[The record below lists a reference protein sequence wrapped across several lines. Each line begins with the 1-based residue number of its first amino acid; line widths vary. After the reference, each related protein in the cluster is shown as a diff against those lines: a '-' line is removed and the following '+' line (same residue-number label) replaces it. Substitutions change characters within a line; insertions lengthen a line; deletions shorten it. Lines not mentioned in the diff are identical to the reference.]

1 MGYFWLNKT
10 VRHIICSVR
19 FELRHW
25 RTGYGLEKKSCRV
38 GGHEGSLHG
47 DLLFHSS
54 LVMMHDLINFLAH
67 LLDIETSLLNFLTGQ
82 IFVCRLYSHLGTWMR
97 LPCPPISPIC
107 TQRGSIDQDVYL
119 TREERG
125 GRLLSVGRIYVASKA
140 SLNDGPTVVEQR
152 RR

>member
-1 MGYFWLNKT
+1 MIPLSLSDIGDQMGYFWLNKT

-67 LLDIETSLLNFLTGQ
+67 LLDIETSLLNFLGYTANWEHG
-82 IFVCRLYSHLGTWMR
+82 
-97 LPCPPISPIC
+97 
-107 TQRGSIDQDVYL
+107 
-119 TREERG
+119 
-125 GRLLSVGRIYVASKA
+125 
-140 SLNDGPTVVEQR
+140 
-152 RR
+152 